1 MKVWFSLAQNVSY
14 YKNPNM
20 NFPVKLWGGGRVV
33 MALCLGS
40 FEQIRSSKERG
51 FDPRPPQ
58 LNFCHEG
65 LTF

>member
-1 MKVWFSLAQNVSY
+1 
-14 YKNPNM
+14 
-20 NFPVKLWGGGRVV
+20 

-58 LNFCHEG
+58 PFFCYEPFACGFLEG
-65 LTF
+65 LVPVSRSASTEYLHSPAPG